1 MNDVLARYEGR
12 MVICEFNEKV
22 DEIRQRLATEAQKA
36 QEEFDELKT
45 MENSPEFDLF
55 QMVLQ
60 SKINGLEYKVT
71 TLNAISTYLVNLYE
85 SMM

>member
-1 MNDVLARYEGR
+1 MHDVIARYEGR
-12 MVICEFNEKV
+12 MIICEFNEKV
-22 DEIRQRLATEAQKA
+22 DEIRQRLTTEAQKA